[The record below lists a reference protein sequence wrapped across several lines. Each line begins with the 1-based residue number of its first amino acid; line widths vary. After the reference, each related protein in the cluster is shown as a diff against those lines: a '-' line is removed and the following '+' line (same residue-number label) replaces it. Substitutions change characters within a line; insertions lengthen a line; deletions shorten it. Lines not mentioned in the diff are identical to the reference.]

1 MACVVLQMFYHLLM
15 PDNYFLALMPPAD
28 CLNDIFAA
36 QKLVHGG
43 KLMNAPRLHITMYLL
58 DPVARDLNASL
69 DRLQGLI
76 SDASLPAARVI
87 FDQVVGASGTGLL
100 LGTERMEG
108 LFGLR
113 DKLVALFEPKGI
125 AQWPNYRFNPHMT
138 LMRGK
143 VEKSQIAIDPIS
155 WDAREIALVHS
166 FVGQSRYEI
175 MATWPLVR
183 EKVE

>member
-1 MACVVLQMFYHLLM
+1 MQ
-15 PDNYFLALMPPAD
+15 DNYFLALMPPAD

-58 DPVARDLNASL
+58 HPETRDLPATL
-69 DRLQGLI
+69 ERLQRI
-76 SDASLPAARVI
+76 MSEASLPAARVI

-108 LFGLR
+108 VFGLR
-113 DKLVALFEPKGI
+113 DKLVALLEPQGI
-125 AQWPNYRFNPHMT
+125 AQWPKYSFNPHMT
-138 LMRGK
+138 LMHGK
-143 VEKSQIAIDPIS
+143 MEKSKVAIDPIS
-155 WDAREIALVHS
+155 WDAQEIALVHS
-166 FVGQSRYEI
+166 FVGQSKYEI

>member
-1 MACVVLQMFYHLLM
+1 M
-15 PDNYFLALMPPAD
+15 PDNFFLALMPPAD

-58 DPVARDLNASL
+58 DPEALNLGASL
-69 DRLQGLI
+69 GRLQALM
-76 SDASLPAARVI
+76 SAASLPAARVI

-100 LGTERMEG
+100 LGTDRMEG
-108 LFGLR
+108 MFGLR
-113 DKLVALFEPKGI
+113 DRLVALLEPQGI
-125 AQWPNYRFNPHMT
+125 VQFPHYRFNPHMT

-143 VEKSQIAIDPIS
+143 VEKSQIAVDPIS
-155 WDAREIALVHS
+155 WDAQEIALVHS